1 VIYISGPRHYKLN
14 KSKMPQTTWNR
25 RHKCG
30 LGGNDSVMLNI
41 CDYCNIIFFFTL
53 YVGILQLGSVLNVLV

>member
-1 VIYISGPRHYKLN
+1 MPISFQ
-14 KSKMPQTTWNR
+14 MPQTTWNR